1 MEQQQQASEEKDSQL
16 GTLILL
22 HSSSSSEQDLIK
34 NIPKPTTHPSDPLNW
49 SEPFKWYVLT
59 VSSLAGLI
67 VNFVGI
73 GPSIGLPAIA
83 DYLTGIPCHR
93 HQQDVVGPDKE
104 YERIRP
110 QLGRRPVILI
120 SLGISTLAA
129 LGCALATR
137 SYPTQMAARFFLGF
151 GAGGIELYVPLIV
164 IDLFFV
170 HQRGIAMG
178 LYSSFYYLGFSFGSI
193 IFGTTMLTRDWSDS
207 YYLSASILGALWLLT
222 AITIPETIFKRPISD
237 FHKKLPLDK
246 CMRIWS
252 GVVYT
257 QESIPTIFSRLPG
270 LVCFPAIL
278 WSILLWGFQLAF
290 LITII
295 INIPKSYAVEPYSY
309 TTIGSGYMSFAGI
322 LGALAGFV
330 QGGPIVDYFT
340 KILTRRNN
348 GIFEP
353 EMRLPAILPCL
364 IFTPLGLLLYGLGL
378 QYHLSWVSAPAAL
391 FFLNYSLTSTTS
403 ITLTY
408 SIDILNPIATEVIS
422 TIILIRGVLTFLM
435 TLDSRIGSTI
445 LDQENSLR
453 FICLFL
459 LSVYLQS
466 VTIEPL
472 LNYLSKVYPHQLV
485 KSELSFTLAQAISSL
500 LSSMSNLIM
509 MSCRD
514 GTPDESK
521 ATAPLLSVAG
531 WEARFTKMKSFI
543 RARRDTPPVIE
554 TRSQQKASSLMASG
568 LRSGRIYEI
577 VQTLGDPPGITVTD
591 PVATAPSLSASG
603 ARPGQYI
610 YKSSRHL
617 GDPSGLTAA
626 GVTLVER
633 RYDFSALDDH

>member
-59 VSSLAGLI
+59 VSSLAADIINLYIHIYRLI

-83 DYLTGIPCHR
+83 DYLTGIPFDINKTLYLFTTTFIYR
-93 HQQDVVGPDKE
+93 S
-104 YERIRP
+104 IS
-110 QLGRRPVILI
+110 ILI
-120 SLGISTLAA
+120 WMPLMLV
-129 LGCALATR
+129 
-137 SYPTQMAARFFLGF
+137 FFLGF

-435 TLDSRIGSTI
+435 TLDSQNWIDHIGPGKLFTI
-445 LDQENSLR
+445 YLFISLISLSPM
-453 FICLFL
+453 FIFGSPILLFL
-459 LSVYLQS
+459 H
-466 VTIEPL
+466 
-472 LNYLSKVYPHQLV
+472 K
-485 KSELSFTLAQAISSL
+485 
-500 LSSMSNLIM
+500 
-509 MSCRD
+509 R
-514 GTPDESK
+514 K
-521 ATAPLLSVAG
+521 AT
-531 WEARFTKMKSFI
+531 
-543 RARRDTPPVIE
+543 
-554 TRSQQKASSLMASG
+554 Q
-568 LRSGRIYEI
+568 
-577 VQTLGDPPGITVTD
+577 IT
-591 PVATAPSLSASG
+591 SN
-603 ARPGQYI
+603 
-610 YKSSRHL
+610 
-617 GDPSGLTAA
+617 
-626 GVTLVER
+626 
-633 RYDFSALDDH
+633 

>member
-49 SEPFKWYVLT
+49 SEPFKCVFF
-59 VSSLAGLI
+59 GRLI

-170 HQRGIAMG
+170 HQRGKNSNGTIFKF
-178 LYSSFYYLGFSFGSI
+178 LLSWVFI
-193 IFGTTMLTRDWSDS
+193 WIDNFGTTMLTRDWSDS

-270 LVCFPAIL
+270 LGRAIFIYDH
-278 WSILLWGFQLAF
+278 WIRIHVFRRDSRS
-290 LITII
+290 
-295 INIPKSYAVEPYSY
+295 PSR
-309 TTIGSGYMSFAGI
+309 
-322 LGALAGFV
+322 FV

-435 TLDSRIGSTI
+435 TLDSQNWIDHIGPGKLFTIYLFISLISLSPMFIFGSRIIRHT
-445 LDQENSLR
+445 
-453 FICLFL
+453 
-459 LSVYLQS
+459 
-466 VTIEPL
+466 T
-472 LNYLSKVYPHQLV
+472 
-485 KSELSFTLAQAISSL
+485 
-500 LSSMSNLIM
+500 
-509 MSCRD
+509 
-514 GTPDESK
+514 
-521 ATAPLLSVAG
+521 ATN
-531 WEARFTKMKSFI
+531 WK
-543 RARRDTPPVIE
+543 
-554 TRSQQKASSLMASG
+554 
-568 LRSGRIYEI
+568 
-577 VQTLGDPPGITVTD
+577 
-591 PVATAPSLSASG
+591 PVARSISWDKD
-603 ARPGQYI
+603 RI
-610 YKSSRHL
+610 
-617 GDPSGLTAA
+617 
-626 GVTLVER
+626 
-633 RYDFSALDDH
+633 

>member
-83 DYLTGIPCHR
+83 DYLTGIPFDINKTLYLFTTTFIYR
-93 HQQDVVGPDKE
+93 SISILIWMPLMVK
-104 YERIRP
+104 
-110 QLGRRPVILI
+110 LGRRPVILI

-435 TLDSRIGSTI
+435 TLDSQNWIDHIGPGKLFTI
-445 LDQENSLR
+445 YLFISLISLSPM
-453 FICLFL
+453 FIFGSPILLFL
-459 LSVYLQS
+459 H
-466 VTIEPL
+466 
-472 LNYLSKVYPHQLV
+472 K
-485 KSELSFTLAQAISSL
+485 
-500 LSSMSNLIM
+500 
-509 MSCRD
+509 R
-514 GTPDESK
+514 K
-521 ATAPLLSVAG
+521 AT
-531 WEARFTKMKSFI
+531 
-543 RARRDTPPVIE
+543 
-554 TRSQQKASSLMASG
+554 Q
-568 LRSGRIYEI
+568 
-577 VQTLGDPPGITVTD
+577 IT
-591 PVATAPSLSASG
+591 SN
-603 ARPGQYI
+603 
-610 YKSSRHL
+610 
-617 GDPSGLTAA
+617 
-626 GVTLVER
+626 
-633 RYDFSALDDH
+633 